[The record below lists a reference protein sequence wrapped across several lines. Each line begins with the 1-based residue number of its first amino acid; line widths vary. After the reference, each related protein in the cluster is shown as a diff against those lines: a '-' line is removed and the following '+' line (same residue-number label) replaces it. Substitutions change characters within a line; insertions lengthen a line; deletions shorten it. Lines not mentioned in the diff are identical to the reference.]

1 MSDTEETQLAC
12 MECPAEAEDDEGPW
26 SEETALTNGWVVR
39 EYGALCPDCASTMS
53 DDEDRPSSAV
63 GPRAMSRMMIAAQIH
78 ELAGDLDEAA
88 VELLTAGL
96 EERQNNQLRVQAG
109 LAPQP
114 LSIEDAQLEQVI
126 KSIPKSIAALIF
138 GKKEAQE

>member
-1 MSDTEETQLAC
+1 MATKKVIPIKPLKSWSFSRYSTYKQCPLKAKFSLIDKIAEPKNQA
-12 MECPAEAEDDEGPW
+12 MERG
-26 SEETALTNGWVVR
+26 
-39 EYGALCPDCASTMS
+39 
-53 DDEDRPSSAV
+53 
-63 GPRAMSRMMIAAQIH
+63 AQIH

-138 GKKEAQE
+138 SKKEAQE